1 MDPVTK
7 GTEKGRVKVTT
18 HLDSLE
24 RKMAFIN
31 KAHLF
36 RFVGYKA
43 ALIYVS
49 VEILFHLLGHL
60 LGQQKRTI
68 SSE

>member
-24 RKMAFIN
+24 RKKAFIN
-31 KAHLF
+31 KAIIF
-36 RFVGYKA
+36 SFVGYEA
-43 ALIYVS
+43 AGLIYGS
-49 VEILFHLLGHL
+49 VEILFHFVF
-60 LGQQKRTI
+60 
-68 SSE
+68 